1 MIADELLFSFPSM
14 ENRGDDV
21 TTHDVPLWSP
31 TLLLT
36 VVVVETIVL
45 DILFVWLCVD
55 TMKTVSDTICLII

>member
-14 ENRGDDV
+14 ENKGDDV

-36 VVVVETIVL
+36 VAVVEAIVYF
-45 DILFVWLCVD
+45 FVDVECYV
-55 TMKTVSDTICLII
+55 